1 MNLFL
6 TVVFERGGRMNRHET
21 MMDQI
26 RRLNREEALKHE
38 RRKHE
43 SINKIKQMRLRQ
55 KEQENDRT
63 TIPQ

>member
-1 MNLFL
+1 
-6 TVVFERGGRMNRHET
+6 MNRHET

-26 RRLNREEALKHE
+26 RRLNCEEALKHE

-43 SINKIKQMRLRQ
+43 SINKIKQMRLQQ
-55 KEQENDRT
+55 KDKNDRT

>member
-1 MNLFL
+1 MN
-6 TVVFERGGRMNRHET
+6 TNET

-26 RRLNREEALKHE
+26 RRLNAEEALKHE

>member
-1 MNLFL
+1 MN
-6 TVVFERGGRMNRHET
+6 TNET
-21 MMDQI
+21 MMEQI